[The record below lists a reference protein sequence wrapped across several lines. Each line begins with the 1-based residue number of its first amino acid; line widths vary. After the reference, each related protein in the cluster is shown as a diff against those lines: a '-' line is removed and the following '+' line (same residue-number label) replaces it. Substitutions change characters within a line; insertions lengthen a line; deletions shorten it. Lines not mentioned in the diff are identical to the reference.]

1 VLHGLAALALKAHR
15 AVLTIWKVLARRLPA
30 GLLIVW
36 GVYTLTFFAVNLA
49 PGDPF
54 TAKENPK
61 VQEEDLARLR
71 AEWGYD
77 RPVFER
83 YALHMRKMVWED
95 EEILVSERGG
105 LAFEVFADGGKNFL
119 RAHVQTPPDALR
131 LVPTKR
137 SAQEDGALP
146 VELRR
151 LPEGSWSTAGI
162 KQGRY
167 QIGLQFLTVGDAPV
181 ALDTQGLTLNVEG
194 GTVTARQSRAEPPEE
209 IRLTRAAGGEVVLPR
224 GTSSGAYGPVPV
236 EADAYTFS
244 DAHTSSPLGLSVPEK
259 PLSEGGLTFDLG
271 TSILNREKV
280 VKHLRHPLKNTL
292 ILTGCALV
300 VQFVVGVFLGV
311 ISAVRR
317 GSLVDRG
324 LTPMSLFLY
333 SMPGFWLAVMLQLLF
348 AIKLDWFPLSGM
360 YDVGSDSVWN
370 LLHHLVLPTAVLGLA
385 GAAGL
390 ARYQRSSMLEVMNQ
404 DYVRTARAKG
414 LTERAV
420 IWRHALR
427 NALLPTITLL
437 GLSLPFLVSG
447 AVITEQIFSWPGMGR
462 EAITAISGRD
472 VTVVTGITLI
482 ATVMVVV
489 GSLLA
494 DVLYAL
500 VDPRVRFR

>member
-1 VLHGLAALALKAHR
+1 V
-15 AVLTIWKVLARRLPA
+15 WKVLARRLPA

-77 RPVFER
+77 KPVLER
-83 YALHMRKMVWED
+83 YVLHMRKMFWED
-95 EEILVSERGG
+95 QEVLASEGG
-105 LAFEVFADGGKNFL
+105 GIAFEVFADGGQNFL
-119 RAHVQTPPDALR
+119 RARAQAPPDALR
-131 LVPTKR
+131 IVPTKR
-137 SAQEDGALP
+137 SAKEDGALP
-146 VELRR
+146 VDLRR
-151 LPEGSWSTAGI
+151 LPDGSWSTAPI

-167 QIGLQFLTVGDAPV
+167 QIGLQFITVGDAPV
-181 ALDTQGLTLNVEG
+181 KLDTQGLALKVEG
-194 GTVTARQSRAEPPEE
+194 GAVTVKESRSEPPPEV
-209 IRLTRAAGGEVVLPR
+209 RLTRAAGGEVVLPR
-224 GTSSGAYGPVPV
+224 GSSSGAYGPIPV
-236 EADAYTFS
+236 KADAYSFS
-244 DAHTSSPLGLSVPEK
+244 DPYTSSPMGLSVPEK
-259 PLSEGGLTFDLG
+259 PLSEGGWTFDLG

-280 VKHLRHPLKNTL
+280 VKHLRSPLQNTL
-292 ILTGCALV
+292 ILTGCALA
-300 VQFVVGVFLGV
+300 VQFLVGVFLGV
-311 ISAVRR
+311 VSAVRR
-317 GSLVDRG
+317 GSWLDRG
-324 LTPMSLFLY
+324 LTPTSLFFY

-360 YDVGSDSVWN
+360 HDVGTESLGD
-370 LLHHLVLPTAVLGLA
+370 LIQHLVLPTFVLGLA
-385 GAAGL
+385 GAAGV

-414 LTERAV
+414 LSERTV

-482 ATVMVVV
+482 ATVMVVL

-494 DVLYAL
+494 DLLYAL